1 MRGRRRDETF
11 FFHERRP
18 FFPALSISSMPAR
31 SPETRGSAQTRIH
44 SFDAPIS
51 PGRSSKMP
59 TPGSS
64 SRATRA
70 AFETVEHWRIGTASL
85 TGARPAESP
94 VSKSPNKI
102 EREDGSDAPF
112 ASEEVEAARI
122 MYDAFRA
129 TKGPDG
135 ELIDTEEWS
144 AETEARV
151 EVRRPTSAFARHPF
165 PLESGPSPHAQFT
178 PRRANLPL
186 PTPNADADHPATTSP
201 PPRRSPRHT
210 PNRHRRSSPPRAARR
225 PTWTTKPRAAR
236 SCFTRSA
243 ICTCWRSTASCS
255 C

>member
-1 MRGRRRDETF
+1 
-11 FFHERRP
+11 
-18 FFPALSISSMPAR
+18 
-31 SPETRGSAQTRIH
+31 
-44 SFDAPIS
+44 
-51 PGRSSKMP
+51 MP
-59 TPGSS
+59 TPGSG
-64 SRATRA
+64 SRGTREA
-70 AFETVEHWRIGTASL
+70 LEQRAFETVEHWRIGTASF
-85 TGARPAESP
+85 TEARPAESP
-94 VSKSPNKI
+94 ASKSPIKI
-102 EREDGSDAPF
+102 GRQDGSDAPF

>member
-1 MRGRRRDETF
+1 
-11 FFHERRP
+11 
-18 FFPALSISSMPAR
+18 
-31 SPETRGSAQTRIH
+31 
-44 SFDAPIS
+44 
-51 PGRSSKMP
+51 
-59 TPGSS
+59 
-64 SRATRA
+64 
-70 AFETVEHWRIGTASL
+70 
-85 TGARPAESP
+85 
-94 VSKSPNKI
+94 
-102 EREDGSDAPF
+102 
-112 ASEEVEAARI
+112 

-135 ELIDTEEWS
+135 ELIDTEDWS

-151 EVRRPTSAFARHPF
+151 EVRRLTSAFARHPF

-201 PPRRSPRHT
+201 PPRRPPRHT
-210 PNRHRRSSPPRAARR
+210 PNRHRRSSPPHAARR